1 MQGTLPAACAALA
14 CVAAVCIS
22 SRKSTVSA
30 DPENQAATVAY
41 VPNAKKKA
49 FFAALCSTLT
59 KRGIRTQALTPDS
72 SLAGTEDPPL
82 LIVHKLTD
90 DIALAA
96 DSAEAAARLAAVHA
110 VTASNPSII
119 MLDPISAIENV
130 RDRRKMA
137 AIVQKLL
144 PAMLPLP
151 HAEPKVDVSGEP
163 LAAVTVRMP
172 RTVEVL
178 AADKAEAPP
187 EFSYDRMLV
196 VKSAAACSTP
206 ESHYM
211 AVVESWEQIA
221 SLDVVAKDHS
231 VCPTFPVVVQP
242 YIPHGGIVYK
252 VYVVGSAPV
261 RVGHQQDAARYY
273 VVPKPSLRL
282 TPHVKSSVPAC
293 PEPSNGNNQ
302 LLLFDA
308 LHPSR
313 TPAGSALFQ
322 QVQADDVDVADHT
335 SSTEHLQAPPDW
347 VIEAL
352 NKELQRVLGLTLFGY
367 DLVCEESTGE
377 YWILDINYFPSYKG
391 CEGVVDAVADTI
403 EGCLLASSERG
414 DATPHEQR
422 KLVRARTDFR
432 RKGPAAY

>member
-1 MQGTLPAACAALA
+1 MEGTLPAACAALVCAAAA
-14 CVAAVCIS
+14 CTRSRRS
-22 SRKSTVSA
+22 SISA
-30 DPENQAATVAY
+30 DPDIQAATVAY

-49 FFAALCSTLT
+49 FFAALCSALT
-59 KRGIRTQALTPDS
+59 KRGIRTQALTPGS
-72 SLAGTEDPPL
+72 NLAGTDDPPS

-119 MLDPISAIENV
+119 MLDPIPAIEKV

-137 AIVQKLL
+137 AAVQQL
-144 PAMLPLP
+144 PATLPLP
-151 HAEPKVDVSGEP
+151 HVKTKHDAAREP

-178 AADKAEAPP
+178 ASDKAEAPP
-187 EFSYDRMLV
+187 GFSSDWMLV
-196 VKSAAACSTP
+196 VKSATACSTP

-221 SLDVVAKDHS
+221 SLHIVAKDHS

-261 RVGHQQDAARYY
+261 RVGHHKDAARYY

-282 TPHVKSSVPAC
+282 TPQVKSSVPAC
-293 PEPSNGNNQ
+293 PEPRNGNNKR

-322 QVQADDVDVADHT
+322 QVQADDVDLADHT

-352 NKELQRVLGLTLFGY
+352 NKELQRVLELTFFGY

-377 YWILDINYFPSYKG
+377 YWILDINYFPSYTG
-391 CEGVVDAVADTI
+391 CEGVIDAVADTI
-403 EGCLLASSERG
+403 ESHLLASFERG
-414 DATPHEQR
+414 NARPHEQ
-422 KLVRARTDFR
+422 
-432 RKGPAAY
+432 